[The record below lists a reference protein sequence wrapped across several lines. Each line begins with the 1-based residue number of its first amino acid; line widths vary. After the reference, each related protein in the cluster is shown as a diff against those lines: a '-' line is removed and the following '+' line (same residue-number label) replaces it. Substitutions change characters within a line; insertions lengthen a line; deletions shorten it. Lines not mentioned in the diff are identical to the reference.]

1 MARVT
6 AGGKTIQVPEGTLLR
21 DALPEGVRLPLPCGG
36 QGRCGKCRVTAAG
49 RLSPPSPEE
58 LRLLSREELSA
69 GVRLACRARV
79 LGDCV
84 LTLPE
89 QGESQIQLEA
99 DLPPFPL
106 DPVFRRYG
114 AAIDL
119 GTTTLA
125 AQLWD
130 RSGRLLAQASCPNP
144 QSPWGADV
152 ISRIQAA
159 MEGQG
164 KALAQA
170 ARQGISRL
178 LLELAQGAGIPP
190 DEIDLA
196 AVTGNTAMLTLLT
209 ETDPEPL
216 SHAPFAPSRLF
227 GETLPAAAL
236 GLPCPQAQVVLSPC
250 VSAFVGGDVTTALL
264 ASSLCEG
271 QGTKLLADIGTNGE
285 IALWHEGKLTC
296 ASTAAGPAFE
306 GAGLSMGMEGRAGA
320 IAHVRAANGQL
331 WPQVIGGGEPQ
342 GLCGSGVIDALAC
355 LLELERMDE
364 TGLLEEDPAP
374 IAGRVSLSQR
384 DVRMVQLAKSAVCAG
399 LLTLLRR
406 EGVSLS
412 QVEELVVAGGFGS
425 YLNVK
430 NAGRVGLLPPELVP
444 RVRVAGNAAL
454 AGAGML
460 LLSRDGL
467 ERAKGLAGRAQAE
480 DLSGDPVFAQ
490 LYTDN
495 MFF

>member
-6 AGGKTIQVPEGTLLR
+6 VGGKTVQVPEGALLR

-236 GLPCPQAQVVLSPC
+236 GLPCSQAQVVLSPC

-374 IAGRVSLSQR
+374 IAGQVCLSQR

-460 LLSRDGL
+460 LLSREGL
-467 ERAKGLAGRAQAE
+467 ERAKDLAARAQAE

>member
-1 MARVT
+1 MARIT
-6 AGGKTIQVPEGTLLR
+6 AGGKTVQVPEGTLLR
-21 DALPEGVRLPLPCGG
+21 DALPEGVCLPLPCGG

-49 RLSPPSPEE
+49 QLSPPSPEE

-159 MEGQG
+159 LEGQG

-178 LLELAQGAGIPP
+178 LVELAQGAGISPQ
-190 DEIDLA
+190 EIDQA

-227 GETLPAAAL
+227 GEVLPAAAL
-236 GLPCPQAQVVLSPC
+236 GLPCSQAQVALSPC

-271 QGTKLLADIGTNGE
+271 PGTKLLADIGTNGE
-285 IALWHEGKLTC
+285 IALWHKGKLTC

-331 WPQVIGGGEPQ
+331 WPQVIGGGKPQ

-454 AGAGML
+454 AGAGLL

-467 ERAKGLAGRAQAE
+467 ERAKDLARRAQAE

>member
-1 MARVT
+1 MARIT
-6 AGGKTIQVPEGTLLR
+6 AGGKTVQVPEGTLLR

-36 QGRCGKCRVTAAG
+36 QGRCGKCRVTAVG

-79 LGDCV
+79 MGDCV

-159 MEGQG
+159 LEGQG

-190 DEIDLA
+190 EEIDLA

-236 GLPCPQAQVVLSPC
+236 GLPCSQAQVVLSPC

-285 IALWHEGKLTC
+285 IARGMKGSSPAPPPPPAPPSRAPGSPWAWRAGPGPSPMCGRPT
-296 ASTAAGPAFE
+296 ASCGPRSLAAGSPRACAAAGSSTPWPACWSWS
-306 GAGLSMGMEGRAGA
+306 AWTR
-320 IAHVRAANGQL
+320 
-331 WPQVIGGGEPQ
+331 
-342 GLCGSGVIDALAC
+342 LA
-355 LLELERMDE
+355 
-364 TGLLEEDPAP
+364 
-374 IAGRVSLSQR
+374 S
-384 DVRMVQLAKSAVCAG
+384 
-399 LLTLLRR
+399 
-406 EGVSLS
+406 
-412 QVEELVVAGGFGS
+412 
-425 YLNVK
+425 
-430 NAGRVGLLPPELVP
+430 
-444 RVRVAGNAAL
+444 
-454 AGAGML
+454 
-460 LLSRDGL
+460 
-467 ERAKGLAGRAQAE
+467 
-480 DLSGDPVFAQ
+480 
-490 LYTDN
+490 
-495 MFF
+495 